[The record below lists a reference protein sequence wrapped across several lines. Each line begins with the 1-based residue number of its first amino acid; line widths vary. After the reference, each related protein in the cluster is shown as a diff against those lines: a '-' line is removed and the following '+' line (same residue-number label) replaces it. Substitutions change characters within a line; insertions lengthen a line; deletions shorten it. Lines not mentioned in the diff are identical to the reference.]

1 MNSRG
6 ELQHFVYAALMA
18 LGLYLG
24 FFYGC
29 EYRRN
34 VKGPWQV
41 TFTTD
46 TNGQPAIVIDQ
57 PALRIA
63 SVQIVFAGEP
73 RPAVQTPQTVFFA
86 SPTNEAPFGKV
97 IFRDTTFLPGTITFD
112 LFGHEIELLPRVLG
126 IDRREHA
133 WQSETTIL
141 LPPKK

>member
-6 ELQHFVYAALMA
+6 ELKHFVYAALMA
-18 LGLYLG
+18 LGLYVG

-34 VKGPWQV
+34 FRGPWQV
-41 TFTTD
+41 TFTAD
-46 TNGQPAIVIDQ
+46 TNSQPAIIINQ
-57 PALRIA
+57 PKLQITN
-63 SVQIVFAGEP
+63 VQLVFAGEP
-73 RPAVQTPQTVFFA
+73 RPPVPTPETVSFA
-86 SPTNEAPFGKV
+86 SPTNEAAFGKV
-97 IFRDTTFLPGTITFD
+97 IFRDTTFLPGTLTLD